1 MTSEF
6 PALTET
12 SEATPANEAR
22 CQGAAL
28 PQSDRG
34 GCAFTHSERSTTV
47 STANRRLGRGLGEGK
62 GLSRASSGGG
72 RLGGGRRASAGVRG
86 GAVLLPWGSCLP
98 VSKPEDWCY
107 GPLAGDQTGRNAP
120 GFLIR
125 GGVQVHRAIWGRG
138 RGGSSQKMSVERE
151 RGAGE
156 RGSLCAQPP
165 AAGARRRRL
174 WAEIESIRFSDNT
187 WHLTDLAETQPGTLR
202 LPLSFR
208 LN

>member
-6 PALTET
+6 PALAET

-34 GCAFTHSERSTTV
+34 GCVFTHSERSTTV

-72 RLGGGRRASAGVRG
+72 RLGGGRRASAGVQG

-98 VSKPEDWCY
+98 VSKPEDWSY

-151 RGAGE
+151 RA
-156 RGSLCAQPP
+156 P
-165 AAGARRRRL
+165 ASGARCVLSPRRRGPGGGV
-174 WAEIESIRFSDNT
+174 SGQKSSRFGF
-187 WHLTDLAETQPGTLR
+187 LTALGT
-202 LPLSFR
+202 
-208 LN
+208 